1 MHVLRLHSSIPAK
14 IDVIALGRLAK
25 EKVALKNNIY
35 YIILYYILV
44 LSEEKIIDWLII
56 LALTCS
62 TNKCDITELL
72 KRPT

>member
-44 LSEEKIIDWLII
+44 LSEEKNNWLVNYFGTYM
-56 LALTCS
+56 L
-62 TNKCDITELL
+62 D
-72 KRPT
+72 